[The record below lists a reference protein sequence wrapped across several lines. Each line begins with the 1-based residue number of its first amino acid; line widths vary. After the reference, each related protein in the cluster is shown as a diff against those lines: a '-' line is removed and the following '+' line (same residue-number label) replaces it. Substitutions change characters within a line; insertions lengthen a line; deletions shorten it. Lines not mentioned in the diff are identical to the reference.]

1 MELNLLGVYLSIA
14 NGLIM
19 FINFALASNKF
30 YGKVPT
36 IFLVTKPL
44 IVQFIFFHLYLNMEK
59 VPLKIIGWC
68 VFCFIGDIILLFR
81 SVIANKL
88 GCISFL
94 VSQIIISLYYE
105 VSYSIE
111 SMKSPLFLCIVLPPL
126 FLFMFVLYPKAI
138 KYKPIY
144 ADGIVYL
151 ASLILALASSVLRA
165 DKYNPQSLEFL
176 SSCIGHFF
184 FIISDYFLINATIMD
199 QTDKFNIIVLPT
211 YIIALIGIS
220 TGVILS
226 QNKLEDY

>member
-1 MELNLLGVYLSIA
+1 
-14 NGLIM
+14 
-19 FINFALASNKF
+19 
-30 YGKVPT
+30 
-36 IFLVTKPL
+36 
-44 IVQFIFFHLYLNMEK
+44 MEK
-59 VPLKIIGWC
+59 VPLQIIAWC
-68 VFCFIGDIILLFR
+68 IFCFIGDIILLFR

-94 VSQIIISLYYE
+94 VSQIIITRYYE
-105 VSYSIE
+105 ISFSIE
-111 SMKSPLFLCIVLPPL
+111 KLKSPLFICIVLPPSIL
-126 FLFMFVLYPKAI
+126 LLLILYPKAL

-151 ASLILALASSVLRA
+151 ASLIVALASSVLRT
-165 DKYNPQSLEFL
+165 DKYDPKSIEFL

-226 QNKLEDY
+226 QSQVTD